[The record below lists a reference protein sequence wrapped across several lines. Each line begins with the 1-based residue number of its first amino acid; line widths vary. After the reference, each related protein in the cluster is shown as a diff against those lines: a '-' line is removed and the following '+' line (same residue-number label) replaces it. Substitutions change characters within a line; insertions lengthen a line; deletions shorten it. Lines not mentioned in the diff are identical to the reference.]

1 LDSTMGPEA
10 IGGSFST
17 NHGCSTSSGKPRVR
31 FGQLVSSLWKQFW
44 NCLEIQNSWREGV
57 ISISR
62 FLTGSPNLATK
73 KKTSR
78 VWSPVIPTN
87 PSLENNPLKTRAA
100 RVYPWCVCGC
110 KWSCQPLLC
119 MWSAMFGFMN
129 VYSRWTL
136 PTNKHVYKGK
146 F

>member
-73 KKTSR
+73 KKHH
-78 VWSPVIPTN
+78 
-87 PSLENNPLKTRAA
+87 
-100 RVYPWCVCGC
+100 
-110 KWSCQPLLC
+110 
-119 MWSAMFGFMN
+119 GFDH
-129 VYSRWTL
+129 R
-136 PTNKHVYKGK
+136 
-146 F
+146 